1 MPSLRD
7 LADRVLGRRP
17 APPPRM
23 ELPRVPTSEE
33 ILADL
38 DRFYDDVDD
47 RVPGMVVSRLERIV
61 GVVRETIPRLDAL
74 GAGSPQAHSVVA
86 TATSYL
92 PEAVGAYLRLPR
104 AWADTRPIS
113 GGKTS
118 LMVLCDQLDL
128 LAATMDRVLDAVL
141 RADAAAL
148 VAHGQFLQEKFGAG
162 SAGGALGLGDT
173 GPGPAGPGLPPPD
186 RPSGGAP

>member
-1 MPSLRD
+1 MPSLRE
-7 LADRVLGRRP
+7 LADRMFGRRP
-17 APPPRM
+17 AEPPRLV
-23 ELPRVPTSEE
+23 LPRVPTSEE

-47 RVPGMVVSRLERIV
+47 RLPATVVSRLERIV
-61 GVVRETIPRLDAL
+61 GVVRETIPRLDQL

-104 AWADTRPIS
+104 QWADSRPVAN
-113 GGKTS
+113 GKTS

-148 VAHGQFLQEKFGAG
+148 VAHGQFLQEKFGQGA
-162 SAGGALGLGDT
+162 AGGDLALPYPPTDPHIGD
-173 GPGPAGPGLPPPD
+173 PDEPP
-186 RPSGGAP
+186 RGTAP

>member
-1 MPSLRD
+1 MPSFRE

-17 APPPRM
+17 AEPPRL
-23 ELPRVPTSEE
+23 ELPPVPTSEQ

-47 RVPGMVVSRLERIV
+47 RLPAMVVSRLERIV
-61 GVVRETIPRLDAL
+61 GVIRDMIPRLDQL

-92 PEAVGAYLRLPR
+92 PEAIGAYLRLPR
-104 AWADTRPIS
+104 QWADSRPVS

-128 LAATMDRVLDAVL
+128 LAATMDRVFDAVN

-148 VAHGQFLQEKFGAG
+148 VAHGQFLQEKFGH
-162 SAGGALGLGDT
+162 GALGGELALGDPDAP
-173 GPGPAGPGLPPPD
+173 PGAGGTP
-186 RPSGGAP
+186 